1 METMTFE
8 QALERGKSLD
18 GRAVWNA
25 LMETRAN
32 IDRLSAEADVRWAE
46 TVEIIRQSTAK
57 TDEFIQQMAQR
68 IDKMGQN
75 VGGLN
80 RSVGDL
86 IEILMA
92 GNLWEK
98 FPEYNLCRAFRR
110 LPIYDNSNRQVGEVD
125 ILLVNTDCAMVVEV
139 KAEPSE
145 DDIEH
150 HLSRMKLLQKYP
162 IDQIKGKRLY
172 GAIAGGFVPE
182 YVSAKAYKAGLFV
195 LELNGNQVSLVK
207 KPADFKPQEW

>member
-8 QALERGKSLD
+8 QATEWGKSLD

-32 IDRLSAEADVRWAE
+32 IDRLSAKTDEQWAE
-46 TVEIIRQSTAK
+46 TKEIVR
-57 TDEFIQQMAQR
+57 QMATR
-68 IDKMGQN
+68 IDKIGQN

-80 RSVGDL
+80 RSIGDL

-98 FPEYNLCRAFRR
+98 FPEYNLRRAFRN
-110 LPIYDNSNRQVGEVD
+110 LPIYDNSDKQVGEVD
-125 ILLVNTDCAMVVEV
+125 ILLVNTNCAMVVEV
-139 KAEPSE
+139 KAEPDE

-150 HLSRMKLLQKYP
+150 HIGRMKLLQKYP
-162 IDQIKGKRLY
+162 GELLKGKKLY
-172 GAIAGGFVPE
+172 GAMAGGFVPTNIKE
-182 YVSAKAYKAGLFV
+182 EAFKAGLFV

-207 KPADFKPQEW
+207 KPEDFNPQEW